1 MRNGLYRYL
10 TTIALTIVLAGGAG
24 WIGATYAISHH
35 EPGSALHDIVH
46 ASLNLNADQ
55 KQRLDI
61 IERTYADQRRAKE
74 ADIRAA
80 NRELAA
86 AIQAGHQD
94 SPQVEAAIDHIHMAM
109 GALQKATV
117 MHVFEMRAVLTPEQ
131 AKKFDAKV
139 AAALTDAS
147 R

>member
-1 MRNGLYRYL
+1 MRSGLL
-10 TTIALTIVLAGGAG
+10 KSLPTVLLAVLLAGAAAWLCAYYGA
-24 WIGATYAISHH
+24 SHH
-35 EPGSALHDIVH
+35 QKGSALHDIVH
-46 ASLNLNADQ
+46 ASLNLTPDQ
-55 KQRLDI
+55 EQRLDVT
-61 IERTYADQRRAKE
+61 EQKFALERRAKE

-80 NRELAA
+80 NRELAV

-94 SPQVEAAIDHIHMAM
+94 SPDVEAAIDHTHIAM

-117 MHVFEMRAVLTPEQ
+117 AHVFEMRAVLTPEQ

-139 AAALTDAS
+139 AAALTDPS